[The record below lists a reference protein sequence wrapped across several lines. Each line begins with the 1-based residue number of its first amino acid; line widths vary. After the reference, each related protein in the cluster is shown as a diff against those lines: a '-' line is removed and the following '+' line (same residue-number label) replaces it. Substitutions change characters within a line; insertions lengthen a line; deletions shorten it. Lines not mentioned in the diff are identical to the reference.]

1 MARAP
6 MNKRT
11 IYFIGQPTQPIY
23 VPVDEWGRP
32 LLMDEE
38 ITILVA
44 KACAKTSAVI
54 TNVGVEL
61 RDKSEPKRRVNAQTR

>member
-1 MARAP
+1 MG
-6 MNKRT
+6 KRT
-11 IYFIGQPTQPIY
+11 IYFIGQPMQPIY

-44 KACAKTSAVI
+44 KACAKT
-54 TNVGVEL
+54 
-61 RDKSEPKRRVNAQTR
+61 RMSESNCVTSLSRRGE